1 VSTLAAENV
10 RVALGDHRG
19 GRIAVDGVSA
29 AIDAGD
35 FVGLIGPNGA
45 GKTTLLKA
53 LAGLVAPDGG
63 AVTLDGRPLSRI
75 GRGDRARR
83 IGYLPQDGTIHW
95 ALPVAEVVLMGR
107 LPHLGAWQ
115 RAAEAD
121 RAIAARAMAALDI
134 AELAARPATR
144 LSGGEKARV
153 LLARALAGEPEILL
167 ADEPVAGLDPY
178 HRLEVMEHLA
188 GLALGSAGPARG
200 VVVVL
205 HDLALAARFC
215 RRLVLL
221 DRGRVTAQGAPAEV
235 LTPERLAA
243 VYRIEAVRGRH
254 DGADYVLPWR
264 RVPRA

>member
-1 VSTLAAENV
+1 MSRLAAESV
-10 RVALGDHRG
+10 RVALGDRLG
-19 GRIAVDGVSA
+19 GRIAIDGVSA
-29 AIDAGD
+29 AIEGGD

-45 GKTTLLKA
+45 GKTTLLRA
-53 LAGLVAPDGG
+53 LAGLVAPAAG
-63 AVTLDGRPLSRI
+63 AITLDGRPLSAI
-75 GRGDRARR
+75 GRDDRARR

-95 ALPVAEVVLMGR
+95 AVPVTDVVLMGR

-115 RAAEAD
+115 RAAEND

-134 AELAARPATR
+134 ADLAQRPATR

-153 LLARALAGEPEILL
+153 LLARALAGEPQILL

-188 GLALGSAGPARG
+188 GLAAAGAG

-205 HDLALAARFC
+205 HDLSLAARFC

-221 DRGRVTAQGAPAEV
+221 DRGRVAAQGAPAEV
-235 LTPERLAA
+235 LTPERLAS

-254 DGADYVLPWR
+254 EGADYVLPWR

>member
-1 VSTLAAENV
+1 MSRLAAENV
-10 RVALGDHRG
+10 RVALGA
-19 GRIAVDGVSA
+19 RIAVDGVSA
-29 AIDAGD
+29 AIEAGD

-45 GKTTLLKA
+45 GKTTLLRA
-53 LAGLVAPDGG
+53 LAGLVAPAAG
-63 AVTLDGRPLSRI
+63 AITLDGRPLSAI
-75 GRGDRARR
+75 GRSDRARR

-95 ALPVAEVVLMGR
+95 ALPVSEVVLMGR

-115 RAAEAD
+115 RAAETD

-134 AELAARPATR
+134 ADLAERPATR

-188 GLALGSAGPARG
+188 GLAAAGAG

-221 DRGRVTAQGAPAEV
+221 DRGRVAAQGTPADV
-235 LTPERLAA
+235 LTPERLAS
-243 VYRIEAVRGRH
+243 VYRIEAVHGRH

>member
-1 VSTLAAENV
+1 MTRISADSVTVKLGT
-10 RVALGDHRG
+10 RTALDR
-19 GRIAVDGVSA
+19 VSA
-29 AIDAGD
+29 SVASGE

-45 GKTTLLKA
+45 GKTTLLRA
-53 LAGLVAPDGG
+53 LAGLVEPAAGG
-63 AVTLDGRPLSRI
+63 VALDARPIAAI
-75 GRGDRARR
+75 GRRVRARR
-83 IGYLPQDGTIHW
+83 LGYLPQEGTIHW
-95 ALPVAEVVLMGR
+95 ALPVADVVLMGR
-107 LPHLGAWQ
+107 LPHLGPWD
-115 RAAEAD
+115 RPGERD
-121 RAIAARAMAALDI
+121 RAIAADAMAALDI
-134 AELAARPATR
+134 ADLAARPATR

-153 LLARALAGEPEILL
+153 LLARALAGAPEILL

-188 GLALGSAGPARG
+188 GLAATGTG

-221 DRGRVTAQGAPAEV
+221 DKGRIAAEGTPADV

-254 DGADYVLPWR
+254 DDADYVLPWK
-264 RVPRA
+264 RVR

>member
-1 VSTLAAENV
+1 MTHLAASDLTV
-10 RVALGDHRG
+10 TLGARTAL
-19 GRIAVDGVSA
+19 DGVGV
-29 AIDAGD
+29 AIASGE

-45 GKTTLLKA
+45 GKTTLLRT
-53 LAGLVAPDGG
+53 LAGLVAPAAGR
-63 AVTLDGRPLSRI
+63 VLLDERPLATF
-75 GRGDRARR
+75 GRRDRARR
-83 IGYLPQDGTIHW
+83 LGYLPQDGTIHW

-107 LPHLGAWQ
+107 LPHLGAWD
-115 RAAEAD
+115 RSGDAD
-121 RAIAARAMAALDI
+121 RAIADAAMAALDI
-134 AELAARPATR
+134 ADLAERPATR

-153 LLARALAGEPEILL
+153 LLARALAGAPEILL

-188 GLALGSAGPARG
+188 GLAETGTG

-221 DRGRVTAQGAPAEV
+221 DKGRIAADGAPDKV

-243 VYRIEAVRGRH
+243 VYRIEAVQGRH
-254 DGADYVLPWR
+254 EGADYLLPWR
-264 RVPRA
+264 RVTRG

>member
-1 VSTLAAENV
+1 MSRLAADNVRVTLAA
-10 RVALGDHRG
+10 RL
-19 GRIAVDGVSA
+19 AVDGVSA
-29 AIDAGD
+29 AIESGD

-45 GKTTLLKA
+45 GKTTLLRA
-53 LAGLVAPDGG
+53 LAGLVTPAAGTI
-63 AVTLDGRPLSRI
+63 TLDERPLAAIARD
-75 GRGDRARR
+75 DRARR

-95 ALPVAEVVLMGR
+95 ALPVEEVVLMGR
-107 LPHLGAWQ
+107 LPYLGAWQ
-115 RAAEAD
+115 RPSTAD

-134 AELAARPATR
+134 ADLAARPATR

-188 GLALGSAGPARG
+188 GLAAAPGGAARG

-221 DRGRVTAQGAPAEV
+221 DRGRVAAQGTPAEV
-235 LTPERLAA
+235 LTPERLAS
-243 VYRIEAVRGRH
+243 VYRIEALRGRH

-264 RVPRA
+264 RVPPE